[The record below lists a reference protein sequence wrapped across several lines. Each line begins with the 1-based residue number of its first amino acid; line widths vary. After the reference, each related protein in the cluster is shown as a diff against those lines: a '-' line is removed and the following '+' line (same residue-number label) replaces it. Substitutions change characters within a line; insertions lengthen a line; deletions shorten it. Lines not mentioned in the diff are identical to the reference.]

1 MRVEKLREEVAKKEK
16 DEHINT
22 IRPMIPTK

>member
-1 MRVEKLREEVAKKEK
+1 VQKLREEVAKKEK